1 MGLQFPNRSRSLDN
15 DGMAI
20 RFSGYDG
27 MFEIRFSM
35 DLATL
40 EKVTGAPAAADD
52 GSLNAFDDIR
62 TKVETVAIKAYQ
74 RTRKPSYR
82 LAASDFGY

>member
-15 DGMAI
+15 DGLAI

-35 DLATL
+35 DLVTL
-40 EKVTGAPAAADD
+40 ERLTGAPAAADD
-52 GSLNAFDDIR
+52 ASLTAFDGIR
-62 TKVETVAIKAYQ
+62 TKVETVAIKTYQ
-74 RTRKPSYR
+74 RSRKSSYR